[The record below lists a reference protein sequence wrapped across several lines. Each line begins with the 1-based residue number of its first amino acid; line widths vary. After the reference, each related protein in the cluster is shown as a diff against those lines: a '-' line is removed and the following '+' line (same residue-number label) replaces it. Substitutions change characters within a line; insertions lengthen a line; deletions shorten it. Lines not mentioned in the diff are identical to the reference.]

1 MSDRLLHTKV
11 SKKKPLNHFPKKED
25 GHDGDM
31 QIVSIKGKG
40 TYLCIKD
47 KSEWKISEK
56 FNPRNK
62 FDTHI
67 FDEITT
73 RKIKGKGGLS
83 LSLQSESV
91 TTTTYSGKT
100 ASITTNTQPIIKV
113 GDGVNKAVLSSLKS
127 TPLTLQ
133 TGASSSSQITL
144 YSNNNITTS
153 VGGTGSFLFDFNS
166 NDISAGRVRIL
177 NVNTDSDGGNS
188 SLDLEVADT
197 NADPFVRYIYRHD
210 TPSSNVHWA
219 HGMDGSDSDKF
230 KLNYFEGAT
239 LVNPSTSTG
248 TNFQNVLTMTKTG
261 DVTVGNDLNVTGD
274 AVVDGGN
281 LTVDVSSGDPKIHL
295 QIGGSTK
302 YTIGLDDS
310 DSDLFKI
317 NSGSTIADPSDFEMD
332 SSGNVVVTGTLTSS
346 AGVCGGPKVTNHVTN
361 DADDTM
367 AGALTISKEGTQ
379 LKLEYNAN
387 DYATLAVADTGDL
400 TIATVGDG
408 TTDSDLTL
416 DADGD
421 IFLDA
426 VCASGTGIKLKNAGT
441 LFGYF
446 DIHHSATHLKIFEN
460 GGASTDDY
468 FNIGVYANGATTIT
482 TLDAG
487 GATAHLTLDIDGSII
502 FDPADGN
509 YIAKN
514 NGTEFSVANS
524 AYAGMILGY
533 TRLEGDVAGSG
544 GEVTFE
550 IQNSMTVEDASH
562 EVTFKTP
569 PSEKVEIEGTCVM
582 NISSTDT
589 RISVGLSDNSTY
601 NKVGEQFEYDNV
613 GIVFSD
619 DEIDDHV
626 ITFKFVL
633 EAAQLA
639 SVGSSNTFYIGFS
652 TSGSTKTAY
661 LAYGLRLPH
670 NIAYHPFVLKATAL
684 PATIEDGL

>member
-31 QIVSIKGKG
+31 QIVSIQGKG
-40 TYLCIKD
+40 TYLCVKD
-47 KSEWKISEK
+47 KSDWKISEK

-73 RKIKGKGGLS
+73 RKIKSSGGLAVTILSKEVSFGEDIGKTFTNATDVKQPILEIGDGLNTGVISSHGSRTLLLKTGDTNTYNSWIAVLKGGGITANVEHTKPYNIMFNSSGTGAGKLRVKNRNTDGGNAS
-83 LSLQSESV
+83 LSFIVNHTNSDGFV
-91 TTTTYSGKT
+91 KYKYTD
-100 ASITTNTQPIIKV
+100 AS
-113 GDGVNKAVLSSLKS
+113 DA
-127 TPLTLQ
+127 
-133 TGASSSSQITL
+133 
-144 YSNNNITTS
+144 
-153 VGGTGSFLFDFNS
+153 S
-166 NDISAGRVRIL
+166 NDIQW
-177 NVNTDSDGGNS
+177 
-188 SLDLEVADT
+188 
-197 NADPFVRYIYRHD
+197 
-210 TPSSNVHWA
+210 VH
-219 HGMDGSDSDKF
+219 GFDGSDSDTF
-230 KLNYFEGAT
+230 KLNY
-239 LVNPSTSTG
+239 
-248 TNFQNVLTMTKTG
+248 
-261 DVTVGNDLNVTGD
+261 
-274 AVVDGGN
+274 
-281 LTVDVSSGDPKIHL
+281 VSG
-295 QIGGSTK
+295 
-302 YTIGLDDS
+302 DS
-310 DSDLFKI
+310 DSTVCTPSNGNTRFSVTSAGNATISSDLTVSGGDIVLGTDLDGSDKTITFGHSTLKTIMGIDDSADAFVI
-317 NSGSTIADPSDFEMD
+317 NTDAAFDGTLANNSFSIDASH
-332 SSGNVVVTGTLTSS
+332 NVIVAGTLTSS

-441 LFGYF
+441 LFGFF
-446 DIHHSATHLKIFEN
+446 DIHHSASHLKLFEN
-460 GGASTDDY
+460 GGASSDDY
-468 FNIGVYANGATTIT
+468 FNLGVYANGATTIT

-569 PSEKVEIEGTCVM
+569 PSEKVEIEGICAI

-589 RISVGLSDNSTY
+589 KICVGLSDNSTY
-601 NKVGEQFEYDNV
+601 NSIGEQFEYDHT
-613 GIVFSD
+613 GIVFTD

-652 TSGSTKTAY
+652 TGGSTKTAY
-661 LAYGLRLPH
+661 VAYGLRLPH
-670 NIAYHPFVLKATAL
+670 NIAHHPFVLKATAL
-684 PATIEDGL
+684 PASIENGL